1 MMNKALVVLL
11 GPTGI
16 GKTKTSIRLAQ
27 SFNTSIVSADS
38 RQVFREMKIGTAS
51 PDEEQL
57 KAVPHYFIGNK
68 SIFERYSSGQYELDV
83 IELLQDLHRKN
94 DVVLLVGGS
103 MLYID
108 AVCKGIDD
116 LPTIDED
123 IRNDLLQLYKEKGI
137 EYLRSQL
144 RLLDPEYYKQVDLK
158 NAKRI
163 LHALEICYMTQKP
176 YSLLRTGSQKERP
189 FDIIKV
195 GLNCERDVLYQKI
208 NNRVDEM
215 MQMGLKDEAKVLYQH
230 KDLNSLNTV
239 GYKELFKYF
248 SGEWEYDFAVNM
260 IKQNTRRYAK
270 KQLSWFMKDESIEW
284 FHPDSFDEIQNYVNK
299 KVNNA

>member
-1 MMNKALVVLL
+1 MMNKNLVVLL
-11 GPTGI
+11 GPTGV
-16 GKTKTSIRLAQ
+16 GKTSTSIRLAQ
-27 SFNTSIVSADS
+27 SFDTAIVSADS
-38 RQVFREMKIGTAS
+38 RQVFREMKIGTAA

-57 KAVPHYFIGNK
+57 KAVSHYFIGSK

-83 IELLQDLHRKN
+83 IDLLKELYKKN

-123 IRNDLLQLYKEKGI
+123 VRNDLLQLYKEKGL

-144 RLLDPEYYKQVDLK
+144 RLLDPVYYKQVDLK

-176 YSLLRTGSQKERP
+176 YSSLRTNPQKERP
-189 FDIIKV
+189 FNIIKV
-195 GLNCERDVLYQKI
+195 GLNCEREELYQKI
-208 NNRVDEM
+208 NNRVDAM
-215 MQMGLKDEAKVLYQH
+215 LQMGLENEAKDLYRH

-239 GYKELFKYF
+239 GYKELFRYF
-248 SGEWEYDFAVNM
+248 SGEWDYDFAVEM

-270 KQLSWFMKDESIEW
+270 KQLSWFMKDENIEW
-284 FHPDSFDEIQNYVNK
+284 FHPDSFDAIQNYVNK

>member
-1 MMNKALVVLL
+1 MNKTLVVLL

-16 GKTKTSIRLAQ
+16 GKTLTSIRLAQ
-27 SFNTSIVSADS
+27 SFDTSIISADS
-38 RQVFREMKIGTAS
+38 RQVFREMKIGTAA

-57 KAVPHYFIGNK
+57 NLVPHYFIGNK

-83 IELLQDLHRKN
+83 IDLLQELHKKK

-116 LPTIDED
+116 LPTIDEEV
-123 IRNDLLQLYKEKGI
+123 RSDLLRLYEEKGL
-137 EYLRSQL
+137 EFLRSQL

-163 LHALEICYMTQKP
+163 LHALEICYMTQKT
-176 YSLLRTGSQKERP
+176 YSSLRTNPQKKRS
-189 FDIIKV
+189 FNIIKV
-195 GLNCERDVLYQKI
+195 GLNCAREELYQKI
-208 NNRVDEM
+208 NTRVDAM
-215 MQMGLKDEAKVLYQH
+215 IQMGLLDEAKSLYQH
-230 KDLNSLNTV
+230 KDLNALNTV

-248 SGEWEYDFAVNM
+248 SGEWNYEFAVDM

-270 KQLSWFMKDESIEW
+270 KQLSWFLKDENIKW
-284 FHPDSFDEIQNYVNK
+284 FHPNDFDLIQSYINEQIKNV
-299 KVNNA
+299 

>member
-1 MMNKALVVLL
+1 MNKTLVVLL

-16 GKTKTSIRLAQ
+16 GKTSTSIRLAQ
-27 SFNTSIVSADS
+27 SFDTSIISADS
-38 RQVFREMKIGTAS
+38 RQVFREMKIGTAA

-57 KAVPHYFIGNK
+57 NLVPHYFIGNK

-83 IELLQDLHRKN
+83 IDLLQELHKKK

-116 LPTIDED
+116 LPTIDEEV
-123 IRNDLLQLYKEKGI
+123 RSDLLRLYEEKGL
-137 EYLRSQL
+137 EFLRSQL

-176 YSLLRTGSQKERP
+176 YSSLRTNPQKKRS
-189 FDIIKV
+189 FNIIKV
-195 GLNCERDVLYQKI
+195 GLNCAREELYQKI
-208 NNRVDEM
+208 NTRVDAM
-215 MQMGLKDEAKVLYQH
+215 IQMGLLDEAKSLYQH
-230 KDLNSLNTV
+230 KDLNALNTV

-248 SGEWEYDFAVNM
+248 SGEWNAINM
-260 IKQNTRRYAK
+260 IKQNSRHYAK
-270 KQLSWFMKDESIEW
+270 KQLSWFLKDENIKW
-284 FHPDSFDEIQNYVNK
+284 FHPNDFDLIQSYINEQIKNV
-299 KVNNA
+299 